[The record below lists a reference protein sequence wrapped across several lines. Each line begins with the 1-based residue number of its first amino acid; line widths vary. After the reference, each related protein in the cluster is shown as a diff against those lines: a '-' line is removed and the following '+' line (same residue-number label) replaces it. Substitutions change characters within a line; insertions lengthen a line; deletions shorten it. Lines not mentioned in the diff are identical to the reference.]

1 MTSKHLASSVA
12 VCGPETDGQSAIRLR
27 PMLLAACLCALLT
40 LPVAWNARQF
50 ISADGLSYLEVASNT
65 IQFGPRYLL
74 SNGYWSPGYPA
85 LLTITMKLTRPSP
98 AFELAVVHS
107 LDWVICVFTYSCF
120 TFFFFNLLTWI
131 QLAHGPVFK
140 SNARFFSILTFAYA
154 LLFVSNIDVTLW
166 LVGPFVLTEGFVY
179 LAAGLCV
186 LLSLPRSR
194 FIHNAALGVV
204 LALAYVAKAPLFPLS
219 LVLLAIFFVHPVA
232 RQSPRT
238 GTALA
243 LVSFLLAASPLVAT
257 LSYSKGR
264 LTFGDAGRLNY
275 AWHVNGVPRTAE
287 WDGDSI
293 WDGHVPGAHLLL
305 LHPPKTISTNPTIV
319 KFDGPFS
326 ATHSFW
332 YDPSY
337 WLDGIQMHFDL
348 RQQIR
353 TLLRSFGMDPR
364 PPDGGLSVFGLAVRW
379 VSMLAGVVAFTLLGL
394 RFRALY
400 DVIKGHIWL
409 FLWPAFAGLMFACV
423 VIESRYLVPFVVL
436 GWTALFVA
444 ASIVIPP
451 ERSIGV
457 TLTVAAGLLLTYCPD
472 LARSIVHTLKQPA
485 GWENLAVAGK
495 LEALGIQR
503 SDELA
508 SVNWPFEAYPARLVG
523 ARFDMEVV
531 AKDPEAFSNLP
542 EAEVR
547 QILATLRANGAK
559 ALFSQFHPAF
569 RNDSGWVQI
578 SENAYV
584 RLLQ

>member
-1 MTSKHLASSVA
+1 VERKTSVRA
-12 VCGPETDGQSAIRLR
+12 VPAATDGLSAIELR
-27 PMLLAACLCALLT
+27 PMLLATCLCAVLM
-40 LPVAWNARQF
+40 LPVAWNAREL
-50 ISADGLSYLEVASNT
+50 ISFDGLSYLEIASNA

-85 LLTITMKLTRPSP
+85 LLTITIKLTRPSP
-98 AFELAVVHS
+98 AFELAVVRS
-107 LDWVICVFTYSCF
+107 LDWVICVFTFSCF
-120 TFFFFNLLTWI
+120 TFFFHTFLTWI

-154 LLFVSNIDVTLW
+154 LLFVSNIDVSLW
-166 LVGPFVLTEGFVY
+166 VVGPFVLTEGFVY

-204 LALAYVAKAPLFPLS
+204 LALAYAAKAPLFPLS
-219 LVLLAIFFVHPVA
+219 LVLLAILFVRPVA

-243 LVSFLLAASPLVAT
+243 LVSFLLAASPLVAS

-275 AWHVNGVPRTAE
+275 AFYVNRVPRSAQ

-293 WDGHVPGAHLLL
+293 WDGHVPGADLL
-305 LHPPKTISTNPTIV
+305 LHPPKRVSTNPTIV

-326 ATHSFW
+326 ATHPYW

-348 RQQIR
+348 RQQIQ
-353 TLLRSFGMDPR
+353 TLLRSFGMAR
-364 PPDGGLSVFGLAVRW
+364 RLPDGGLSVFRLAKPW
-379 VSMLAGVVAFTLLGL
+379 VSMLAGVAAFTLLGL
-394 RFRALY
+394 RFRGLY
-400 DVIKGHIWL
+400 GVIKEHIWI
-409 FLWPAFAGLMFACV
+409 FLWPALAGLMFACIL
-423 VIESRYLVPFVVL
+423 IESRYLVPFVVL

-444 ASIVIPP
+444 ANIVVPP

-457 TLTVAAGLLLTYCPD
+457 TLTVAAGLLLTYCPA
-472 LARSIVHTLKQPA
+472 LARSIVYTQRQPA
-485 GWENLAVAGK
+485 AWKNLAVAGK

-503 SDELA
+503 GDELA
-508 SVNWPFEAYPARLVG
+508 SVNWPFAVYPARLVG
-523 ARFDMEVV
+523 ARFDIEVV

-542 EAEVR
+542 EVEVR

-559 ALFSQFHPAF
+559 ALVSQFHPAF

-578 SENAYV
+578 RDDAYV
-584 RLLQ
+584 RMLQ